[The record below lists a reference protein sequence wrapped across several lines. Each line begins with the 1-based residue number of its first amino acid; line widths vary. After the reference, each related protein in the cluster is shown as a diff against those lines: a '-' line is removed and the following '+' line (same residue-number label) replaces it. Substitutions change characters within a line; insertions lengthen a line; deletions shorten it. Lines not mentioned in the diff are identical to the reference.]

1 VHYSLLSLLR
11 TRDVSYT
18 AHVNST
24 IAKASRAA
32 GMLHKVIAT
41 RSMDLQVKLYTTY
54 VRPIVEYLTV
64 IWNPESVSLSD
75 SVERVQRRFTKRI
88 HGLRWL
94 PYEERLR
101 ILELDTLS
109 ARRKHIDLITA
120 YKALRGDLGIDPLSI
135 GLVVST
141 TPTRGQ
147 NCNLYCF
154 RPKNNIVKKVFRY
167 RICALWNNLP
177 ESTKMSPNVK
187 LFSHRS

>member
-1 VHYSLLSLLR
+1 
-11 TRDVSYT
+11 
-18 AHVNST
+18 
-24 IAKASRAA
+24 
-32 GMLHKVIAT
+32 
-41 RSMDLQVKLYTTY
+41 MDLQAKLYTTY

-88 HGLRWL
+88 HGL

-141 TPTRGQ
+141 APTRGH
-147 NCNLYCF
+147 NCNLYCL

-167 RICALWNNLP
+167 RICALWKNLP
-177 ESTKMSPNVK
+177 ISTKMSSNVK
-187 LFSHRS
+187 LFSHRI